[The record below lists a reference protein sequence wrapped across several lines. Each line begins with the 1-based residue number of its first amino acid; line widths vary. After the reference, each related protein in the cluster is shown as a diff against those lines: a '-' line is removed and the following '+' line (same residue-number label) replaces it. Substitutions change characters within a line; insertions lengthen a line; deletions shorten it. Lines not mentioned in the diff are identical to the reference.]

1 MTFSDGS
8 RILNAAIL
16 VMKVLGWAWR
26 WAELWVDYNS
36 SWEPLLEPGQN
47 ERKMTKEQLKIVDS
61 TRESRCAD
69 ARRCRLAAVGAALRN
84 RNYDTPEGFNQVAL
98 DRALRAILHTKSLV
112 GPLERWEIDFFVEW
126 LGRAYRSKSRLL
138 GFGDD
143 KIPISCTN
151 EYCVFKDGQV
161 PKFELGDRPLPG
173 LQELPEGTF
182 SEVEVREPDDFML
195 RDILCD
201 LSVPSERIKG
211 SKPHAINDSRA
222 MAKKS
227 MDRRIRRPGRPP
239 RNSRLEEECGK
250 DLEETA
256 AQQGSDISLGV
267 SPSVK
272 LEAAGAS
279 ERSRLFPNER
289 LGLPTQVC
297 HSDALDIRSA
307 CTQQATNSNAP
318 VKRGRGRP
326 KKIRTPEDT
335 GKLCLNDLESAEAK
349 MMDMT
354 TRLSNNMR
362 SHVDRLSD
370 THEALTSNEQGY
382 VRQQRDDSDNSS
394 PPTKRKAYRPRKKRE
409 TETIIHESSVA
420 EISQGR
426 REIDASKETP
436 VVEKIAA
443 RDTIVNQNST
453 QFASGTATQSMGT
466 MHDLYKK
473 MTAVAS
479 ESREDK
485 DLSGSPI
492 TGPNIL
498 ESSAGFETKI
508 ENEVITSKK
517 ETGSTIQVDDRNG
530 VETSVVPAEKDGRE
544 GALLTNTGRAESA
557 DQSSLVLMDSGVK
570 MEAAP
575 AENTEITNVA
585 PSAAGSV
592 LYTDYPVHSG
602 QSRSRLNSDAV
613 SEIEALSVRTIE
625 SKDMSSNMVETDGE
639 LKAGAAGALY
649 SRKTTSSCCETDTKL
664 EQTSETL
671 HGTLVSNVAV
681 DEGGEI
687 PVDCNDISSKYLESQ
702 SLSSKEIKVETV
714 STENIENKEAAPSR
728 RPSKRKHE
736 MISLSET
743 DPTTTIETNLD
754 LPNVAND
761 QVKRRRRTSA
771 PYLVIK
777 KEVVETTPN
786 QDQPQLPRDE
796 SVEKRTR
803 KTTRSRGRGVSL
815 TLPAVEKEE
824 DGISIAELV
833 ARRKPEIP
841 ATETPVVVDETRAG
855 HNATEM
861 VSNKMDGTESQSM
874 VEFPPKEEEKRH
886 IVPTT
891 APHDPGMAELRSND
905 TSLSKDD
912 ASSSPQKLGRLRGKK
927 MAASSILGTGK

>member
-1 MTFSDGS
+1 
-8 RILNAAIL
+8 
-16 VMKVLGWAWR
+16 
-26 WAELWVDYNS
+26 
-36 SWEPLLEPGQN
+36 
-47 ERKMTKEQLKIVDS
+47 
-61 TRESRCAD
+61 
-69 ARRCRLAAVGAALRN
+69 
-84 RNYDTPEGFNQVAL
+84 
-98 DRALRAILHTKSLV
+98 
-112 GPLERWEIDFFVEW
+112 
-126 LGRAYRSKSRLL
+126 
-138 GFGDD
+138 
-143 KIPISCTN
+143 
-151 EYCVFKDGQV
+151 
-161 PKFELGDRPLPG
+161 
-173 LQELPEGTF
+173 
-182 SEVEVREPDDFML
+182 
-195 RDILCD
+195 
-201 LSVPSERIKG
+201 
-211 SKPHAINDSRA
+211 
-222 MAKKS
+222 
-227 MDRRIRRPGRPP
+227 
-239 RNSRLEEECGK
+239 
-250 DLEETA
+250 
-256 AQQGSDISLGV
+256 
-267 SPSVK
+267 
-272 LEAAGAS
+272 
-279 ERSRLFPNER
+279 
-289 LGLPTQVC
+289 
-297 HSDALDIRSA
+297 
-307 CTQQATNSNAP
+307 
-318 VKRGRGRP
+318 
-326 KKIRTPEDT
+326 
-335 GKLCLNDLESAEAK
+335 
-349 MMDMT
+349 
-354 TRLSNNMR
+354 
-362 SHVDRLSD
+362 
-370 THEALTSNEQGY
+370 
-382 VRQQRDDSDNSS
+382 
-394 PPTKRKAYRPRKKRE
+394 
-409 TETIIHESSVA
+409 
-420 EISQGR
+420 
-426 REIDASKETP
+426 
-436 VVEKIAA
+436 
-443 RDTIVNQNST
+443 
-453 QFASGTATQSMGT
+453 
-466 MHDLYKK
+466 
-473 MTAVAS
+473 
-479 ESREDK
+479 
-485 DLSGSPI
+485 
-492 TGPNIL
+492 
-498 ESSAGFETKI
+498 
-508 ENEVITSKK
+508 
-517 ETGSTIQVDDRNG
+517 
-530 VETSVVPAEKDGRE
+530 
-544 GALLTNTGRAESA
+544 
-557 DQSSLVLMDSGVK
+557 MDSGVK